1 MIFWK
6 DPFHCMWTAC
16 FNENSNSFLG
26 TPSLAGA
33 SREQRGQVLICMAAP
48 SGGDRSTPA
57 STISPTPCHSYKL
70 APLHSYRGRRWGC
83 KGKRTS
89 GTILSPW
96 TSTYN
101 FQLSASCFSK
111 LASADRDRGKSA
123 FRWLISLCA
132 RFYSKLQEWYLGG
145 KPFFVFSELLI
156 MYWWWPKKSIFRY
169 CPWTSETSSG
179 KAVAV
184 RFQITILGR
193 SLQT

>member
-70 APLHSYRGRRWGC
+70 APLHSYRGRRWCC
-83 KGKRTS
+83 KGKRAS

-101 FQLSASCFSK
+101 CQLSASCFSK
-111 LASADRDRGKSA
+111 LASADRDRGKPA
-123 FRWLISLCA
+123 FRWPEKLISLCA
-132 RFYSKLQEWYLGG
+132 RIYSKLQEWYLGENQ
-145 KPFFVFSELLI
+145 FLCSVN
-156 MYWWWPKKSIFRY
+156 
-169 CPWTSETSSG
+169 C
-179 KAVAV
+179 
-184 RFQITILGR
+184 Q
-193 SLQT
+193 